1 MSREIRRVC
10 VYCASSRKADGAY
23 FAAAN
28 RLGRILARAGI
39 TLVYGGGS
47 VGSMGAL
54 ADGALAEGGKVVG
67 VLPRFM
73 YDLEWG
79 RKDLAELR
87 IVNDLHERKRL
98 MIEEVDA
105 VIALPGGSGT
115 FEELLEAITWKRLGL
130 YFNPIVL
137 VNTLG
142 FYDPLVALFGRAVQE
157 KFMDARH
164 LSMWTVVDAVDEVL
178 PAIHQAPEW
187 SKKAREFATV

>member
-10 VYCASSRKADGAY
+10 VYCASSRKADSAY
-23 FAAAN
+23 LEAAG

-54 ADGALAEGGKVVG
+54 SDGALAEGGRVIG

-79 RKDLAELR
+79 RKDLTELR

-137 VNTLG
+137 VNTNN
-142 FYDPLVALFGRAVQE
+142 FYDPLVALFEHAVRE

-164 LSMWTVVDAVDEVL
+164 LSMWTVVGEVDEVL
-178 PAIHQAPEW
+178 SAIQQAPEW
-187 SKKAREFATV
+187 SRKAREFATV